1 MTKREVISDKIL
13 VLGMDGLDARL
24 LKKYVDEGKL
34 PNFKKYIERGAQRED
49 LVLLGAQPTVT
60 PAQWT
65 TLATGAYPC
74 THGVTD
80 FFAPSKELDAQ
91 EYNFDSRNCAAEQVW
106 NCFAESG
113 KKTLVFHWPGSAWPP
128 SSDSPNLHVVDGS
141 TPGGVGY
148 GAATVEVEFMMEAN
162 TKIPELTFQLAA
174 VQSGS
179 APCVVE
185 GMEKVDDTDNEEDI
199 NQALAS
205 ADSYIVPIN
214 HNYVMNKDEGMG
226 GFIGANL
233 DLVQSPIKDASGWDH
248 APKDAKEFYLLLSSG
263 RIRRPGLI
271 LRNEVTGKYD
281 TIALYTSKKDKEP
294 LFIAKDKEL
303 VRNIVDKG
311 FKGNDESCRAIRN
324 FKVLE
329 LAEDGSK
336 LRMHISGAMDIDND
350 GVWHPKSLYKEVV
363 ENVGYPPATSNLGSQ
378 DKEQIRECMF
388 ENWDVSLDWHAG
400 AMSYLM
406 DNGGYSAVFSH
417 FHALDLQ
424 AHMIVR
430 FMSDKKIGNWTN
442 QVEPEWYCQMM
453 EDLYVQEDRYVGK
466 FLHYLDEGWTILLV
480 SDHAL
485 TCPQH
490 TPPMLCDMSGLNT
503 IVMEK
508 LGYTVLKRDANGK
521 RLREVDWEKT
531 TAVNNRAC
539 HIYINLKGRD
549 PHGIVEPEDKYELE
563 EQIMTDLYGLR
574 DERTGKRIIALALRN
589 RDAIL
594 LGLGGPKS
602 GDICFWTAEGYNYDH
617 TDGLSTTWGDAD
629 TSLSP
634 VFIAAGKGI
643 KEGYV
648 TERIIRQVDVAP
660 TVAVLGGVRFP
671 AQCEGAPAYQIFKDE
686 I

>member
-1 MTKREVISDKIL
+1 MKREVISDKVL
-13 VLGMDGLDARL
+13 VLGLDGLDARL

-34 PNFKKYIERGAQRED
+34 PNFKKYIDSGAQRED

-80 FFAPSKELDAQ
+80 FFAPSEDLDGQA
-91 EYNFDSRNCAAEQVW
+91 YNFDSRNCKAEPLW
-106 NCFAESG
+106 NCFAEAG

-128 SSDSPNLHVVDGS
+128 TSDSPNLHVVDGT
-141 TPGGVGY
+141 TPGSVAY
-148 GAATVEVEFMMEAN
+148 GAATVEVEFLLGASD
-162 TKIPELTFQLAA
+162 KIPALTFKPKAA
-174 VQSGS
+174 SNAA

-185 GMEKVDDTDNEEDI
+185 GLEKEGNTSEEMVEQAEVSSDAYMVPVNHRYIMNE
-199 NQALAS
+199 
-205 ADSYIVPIN
+205 
-214 HNYVMNKDEGMG
+214 MEGMG
-226 GFIGANL
+226 GFVGANL
-233 DLVQSPIKDASGWDH
+233 DMVQSPIKEASGWED
-248 APKDAKEFYLLLSSG
+248 APKGAKEFTLLLANG

-271 LRNEVTGKYD
+271 LLNKETGKYD
-281 TIALYTSKKDKEP
+281 SVALYKSKKEKEP
-294 LFIAKDKEL
+294 IFVGKNKEL
-303 VRNIVDKG
+303 VRNVIDQGYKSG
-311 FKGNDESCRAIRN
+311 DESCRAIRN
-324 FKVLE
+324 FKILE
-329 LAEDGSK
+329 LAEDGSR

-350 GVWHPKSLYKEVV
+350 SVWHPKSLYKDVI
-363 ENVGYPPATSNLGSQ
+363 ENIGFPPPTSNLGSQ
-378 DKEQIRECMF
+378 DPEQIRDCMF
-388 ENWDVSLDWHAG
+388 ENWDVNLDWHANTLN
-400 AMSYLM
+400 YLM
-406 DNGGYSAVFSH
+406 DNKGYNVVFSH

-442 QVEPEWYCQMM
+442 KQPAEWYCQMM
-453 EDLYVQEDRYVGK
+453 EDLYKQEDEYVGR
-466 FLHYLDEGWTILLV
+466 FLHYLDEGWTIFIV

-490 TPPMLCDMSGLNT
+490 TPPMLADMSGLNT
-503 IVMEK
+503 MVMEQ
-508 LGYTVLKRDANGK
+508 LGYTVLKRDKNGN

-539 HIYINLKGRD
+539 HIYVNLKGRD

-574 DERTGKRIIALALRN
+574 DEHTGKRVIALALRN

-594 LGLGGPKS
+594 LGLGGENS

-634 VFIAAGKGI
+634 AFIAAGKGL
-643 KEGYV
+643 KKGY
-648 TERIIRQVDVAP
+648 TTKRIIRQVDVVP
-660 TVAVLGGVRFP
+660 TIAELGGVRFP
-671 AQCEGAPAYQIFKDE
+671 RECEGAPVYQIFEEE

>member
-1 MTKREVISDKIL
+1 MKREVISDKVL
-13 VLGMDGLDARL
+13 VLGLDGLDARL

-34 PNFKKYIERGAQRED
+34 PNFKKYIDSGAQRED
-49 LVLLGAQPTVT
+49 LILLGAQPTVT

-80 FFAPSKELDAQ
+80 FFAPSEDLDGQA
-91 EYNFDSRNCAAEQVW
+91 YNFDSRNCKAEPLW
-106 NCFAESG
+106 NCFAEAG

-128 SSDSPNLHVVDGS
+128 TSDSPNLHVVDGT
-141 TPGGVGY
+141 TPGSVAY
-148 GAATVEVEFMMEAN
+148 GAATVEVEFLLGASD
-162 TKIPELTFQLAA
+162 KIPALTFKPKAA
-174 VQSGS
+174 SNAA

-185 GMEKVDDTDNEEDI
+185 GLEKEGNTSEEMVEQAEVSSDAYMVPVNHRYIMNE
-199 NQALAS
+199 
-205 ADSYIVPIN
+205 
-214 HNYVMNKDEGMG
+214 MEGMG
-226 GFIGANL
+226 GFVGANL
-233 DLVQSPIKDASGWDH
+233 DMVQSPIKEASGWED
-248 APKDAKEFYLLLSSG
+248 APKGAKEFTLLLANG

-271 LRNEVTGKYD
+271 LLNKETGKYD
-281 TIALYTSKKDKEP
+281 SVALYKSKKEKEP
-294 LFIAKDKEL
+294 IFVGKNKEL
-303 VRNIVDKG
+303 VRNVIDQGYKSG
-311 FKGNDESCRAIRN
+311 DESCRAIRN
-324 FKVLE
+324 FKILE
-329 LAEDGSK
+329 LAEDGSR

-350 GVWHPKSLYKEVV
+350 SVWHPKSLYKDVI
-363 ENVGYPPATSNLGSQ
+363 ENIGFPPPTSNLGSQ
-378 DKEQIRECMF
+378 DPEQIRDCMF
-388 ENWDVSLDWHAG
+388 ENWDVNLDWHANTLN
-400 AMSYLM
+400 YLM
-406 DNGGYSAVFSH
+406 DNKGYNVVFSH

-442 QVEPEWYCQMM
+442 NQPAEWYCQMM
-453 EDLYVQEDRYVGK
+453 EDLYKQEDEYVGR
-466 FLHYLDEGWTILLV
+466 FLHYLDEGWTIFIV

-490 TPPMLCDMSGLNT
+490 TPPMLADMSGLNT
-503 IVMEK
+503 MVMEQ
-508 LGYTVLKRDANGK
+508 LGYTVLKRDKNGN

-539 HIYINLKGRD
+539 HIYVNLKGRD

-574 DERTGKRIIALALRN
+574 DEHTGKRVIALALRN

-594 LGLGGPKS
+594 LGLGGENS

-634 VFIAAGKGI
+634 AFIAAGKGL
-643 KEGYV
+643 KKGY
-648 TERIIRQVDVAP
+648 TTKRIIRQVDVVP
-660 TVAVLGGVRFP
+660 TIAELGGVRFP
-671 AQCEGAPAYQIFKDE
+671 RECEGAPVYQIFEED

>member
-1 MTKREVISDKIL
+1 MKREVISDKVL
-13 VLGMDGLDARL
+13 VLGLDGLDARL

-34 PNFKKYIERGAQRED
+34 PNFKKYIDSGAQRED

-80 FFAPSKELDAQ
+80 FFAPAEDLDGQA
-91 EYNFDSRNCAAEQVW
+91 YNFDSRNCKAEPLW
-106 NCFAESG
+106 NCFAEAG

-128 SSDSPNLHVVDGS
+128 TSDSPNLHVVDGT
-141 TPGGVGY
+141 TPGSVAY
-148 GAATVEVEFMMEAN
+148 GAATVEVEFLLGASE
-162 TKIPELTFQLAA
+162 KISALTFKPKAA
-174 VQSGS
+174 SNAA

-185 GMEKVDDTDNEEDI
+185 GLEKEDDVSEDLVEQAEVSSDAYMVPVNHRYIMNE
-199 NQALAS
+199 
-205 ADSYIVPIN
+205 
-214 HNYVMNKDEGMG
+214 MEGMG
-226 GFIGANL
+226 GFVGANL
-233 DLVQSPIKDASGWDH
+233 DMVQSPIKEASGWEE
-248 APKDAKEFYLLLSSG
+248 APEGAKEFTLLLANG

-271 LRNEVTGKYD
+271 LLNKATGKYD
-281 TIALYTSKKDKEP
+281 AIALYKSKKEKEP
-294 LFIAKDKEL
+294 IFVGKNKEL
-303 VRNIVDKG
+303 VRNVIDQGYKG
-311 FKGNDESCRAIRN
+311 DDELCRAIRN
-324 FKVLE
+324 FKILE

-350 GVWHPKSLYKEVV
+350 SVWHPKSLYKDVI
-363 ENVGYPPATSNLGSQ
+363 ENIGFPPPTSNLGSQ
-378 DKEQIRECMF
+378 DPEQIRDCMF
-388 ENWDVSLDWHAG
+388 ENWDVNLDWHANTLN
-400 AMSYLM
+400 YLM
-406 DNGGYSAVFSH
+406 DNKGYNVVFSH

-442 QVEPEWYCQMM
+442 KQPAEWYCQMM
-453 EDLYVQEDRYVGK
+453 EDLYKQEDEYVGR
-466 FLHYLDEGWTILLV
+466 FLHYLDEGWTIFIV

-490 TPPMLCDMSGLNT
+490 TPPMLADMSGLNT
-503 IVMEK
+503 MVMEQ
-508 LGYTVLKRDANGK
+508 LGYTVLKRDENGN

-539 HIYINLKGRD
+539 HIYVNLKGRD

-574 DERTGKRIIALALRN
+574 DERTGKRVIALALRN

-594 LGLGGPKS
+594 LGLGGENS

-634 VFIAAGKGI
+634 AFIAAGKGL
-643 KEGYV
+643 KKGY
-648 TERIIRQVDVAP
+648 TTNRIIRQVDVVP
-660 TVAVLGGVRFP
+660 TIAELGGVRFP
-671 AQCEGAPAYQIFKDE
+671 RDCEGAPVYQIFEED

>member
-13 VLGMDGLDARL
+13 VLGLDGLDARL

-34 PNFKKYIERGAQRED
+34 PNFKKYIERGAQRDD

-65 TLATGAYPC
+65 TLGTGAYPC

-80 FFAPSKELDAQ
+80 FFAPAEDLDGQA
-91 EYNFDSRNCAAEQVW
+91 YNFDSRNCAAEPIW

-128 SSDSPNLHVVDGS
+128 TSDSPNLHVVDGT
-141 TPGGVGY
+141 TPGSVAY
-148 GAATVEVEFMMEAN
+148 GAATVETEFLLGAS
-162 TKIPELTFQLAA
+162 TQIPELTFRVKAA
-174 VQSGS
+174 SNAS

-185 GMEKVDDTDNEEDI
+185 GLTKEEETKNENDTE
-199 NQALAS
+199 QAEAS
-205 ADSYIVPIN
+205 ADAYMVPVN
-214 HNYVMNKDEGMG
+214 HNYVMNEMEGMG

-233 DLVQSPIKDASGWDH
+233 DMVQSPIKEAAGWTN
-248 APKDAKEFYLLLSSG
+248 APEDAKEFYLLLSSG

-271 LRNEVTGKYD
+271 LKNRETGKYD
-281 TIALYTSKKDKEP
+281 SIAVYKSKKETEP
-294 LFIAKDKEL
+294 IFTAKNKEL
-303 VRNIVDKG
+303 VANVIDQG
-311 FKGNDESCRAIRN
+311 FKGEDIPCRAIRN
-324 FKVLE
+324 FKILE
-329 LAEDGSK
+329 IAEDGTK

-350 GVWHPKSLYKEVV
+350 SVWHPTSLYQEVV
-363 ENVGYPPATSNLGSQ
+363 DNVGYPPPTSNLGSQ
-378 DKEQIRECMF
+378 DVEQIKDCMF
-388 ENWDVSLDWHAG
+388 ENWNVNLEWHANTLN
-400 AMSYLM
+400 YLM
-406 DNGGYSAVFSH
+406 DNGGYHAVFSH

-430 FMSDKKIGNWTN
+430 FMTDKKIGNWTN
-442 QVEPEWYCQMM
+442 KVAPEWYCKMM
-453 EDLYVQEDRYVGK
+453 EDLYVQEDEYVGR
-466 FLHYLDEGWTILLV
+466 FLHYLDEGWTIMIV

-490 TPPMLCDMSGLNT
+490 TPPMLADMSGLNT
-503 IVMEK
+503 VVMEE
-508 LGYTVLKRDANGK
+508 LGYTVLKRDENGK
-521 RLREVDWEKT
+521 RLREVDWSKT
-531 TAVNNRAC
+531 KAVNNRAC
-539 HIYINLKGRD
+539 HISINLKGRD

-574 DERTGKRIIALALRN
+574 DAHTGKRVVALALRN
-589 RDAIL
+589 KDAVL

-634 VFIAAGKGI
+634 AFIAAGKGL
-643 KEGYV
+643 KKGY
-648 TERIIRQVDVAP
+648 TTDRIIRQVDVVP

-671 AQCEGAPAYQIFKDE
+671 AQCEGAPVYQIFEEE